1 MATLVAYL
9 VPYLSA
15 SRISLYLQCPRKYSF
30 RYVEDII
37 VPWKSANLAFGSAVH
52 GALQTFHEKLMEG
65 QKSTPDEIA
74 RLFVSDWHAQ
84 LVDEIR
90 FKDGDDADSLR
101 LMGEALVR
109 LYVEGHQDLRV
120 VAVES
125 GFHIPLADPT
135 TGEVL
140 GPDLRGF
147 FDLILEGDTIVEL
160 KTAARAYDKGTLARH
175 VQLTSYRYAY
185 AQLFKRDATLKVT
198 ALLKQRKPRVETYE
212 AIRTKEDDAWFVHL
226 AVEAN
231 RGIEAG
237 IFPPSPSFLCGDC
250 EYADHCRKWRGPK
263 STDRQPDTHA
273 HQLVAASAAVAA

>member
-1 MATLVAYL
+1 VTAI
-9 VPYLSA
+9 PYLSA
-15 SRISLYLQCPRKYSF
+15 SRLTLFLQCPRKYGF
-30 RYVEDII
+30 RYVEKVV

-52 GALQTFHEKLMEG
+52 QALQTFHERLMEG
-65 QKSTPDEIA
+65 RKSTADEIA
-74 RLFVSDWHAQ
+74 RLFLFDWQAQ

-125 GFHIPLADPT
+125 GFQIPLADPT

-140 GPDLRGF
+140 GPDLKGF
-147 FDLILEGDTIVEL
+147 FDLILKGDTVVEL
-160 KTAARAYDKGTLARH
+160 KTAAKAYDQGTLARH
-175 VQLTSYRYAY
+175 IQLTGYRYAY
-185 AQLFKRDATLKVT
+185 SQLFKRDATLKVT
-198 ALLKQRKPRVETYE
+198 ALLKQRTPRVETYE
-212 AIRTKEDDAWFVHL
+212 AIRTREDDAWFVHL

-231 RGIEAG
+231 RGIAAG

-250 EYADHCRKWRGPK
+250 EYADHCRRWRG
-263 STDRQPDTHA
+263 SARTNRQLDDRA
-273 HQLVAASAAVAA
+273 HHPVAAPAAA